1 MKDQLRKGLAFFV
14 RASHLPFMS
23 QLHMTRVAVGCS
35 DYPALEARIATYAKD
50 GEIRFT
56 TRFKPKRA
64 DELIGGWLHFIVK
77 HMLVAR
83 VQILRFDDR
92 SDGRVDIVCVA
103 DLERV
108 HPQPKRAHQGWR
120 YLADADA
127 PKGLEDGS
135 GVGELPP
142 ELYRELAG
150 LSLI

>member
-1 MKDQLRKGLAFFV
+1 MKGQLREGLAFFV

-64 DELIGGWLHFIVK
+64 DELIGGKLHFIVK

-120 YLADADA
+120 YLADDDA
-127 PKGLEDGS
+127 PKGMADHDG
-135 GVGELPP
+135 VADLPP
-142 ELYRELAG
+142 HLYRELAA
-150 LSLI
+150 LMLI

>member
-1 MKDQLRKGLAFFV
+1 
-14 RASHLPFMS
+14 MS

-35 DYPALEARIATYAKD
+35 DYASLEQRIATRAEQ

-56 TRFKPKRA
+56 TRFRPKRA
-64 DELIGGWLHFIVK
+64 DELVGGKLHFIVK
-77 HMLVAR
+77 HMLVGG
-83 VQILRFDDR
+83 VEILRFDDR
-92 SDGRVDIVCVA
+92 ADGRVDIVCIPR
-103 DLERV
+103 LERV

-127 PKGLEDGS
+127 PKTVDDAS
-135 GVGELPP
+135 GIDDLPP